1 LRAYVRA
8 LSFPLIHHM
17 KLTIIGSGY
26 VGLTTGACF
35 AEVGHHVCCVDNN
48 EQKVKT
54 LLAGEIPIYEPGLE
68 AMVKKNVA
76 ARRLRFTTSTEEG
89 VEHGEVIFIAVPTPP
104 QSDGSV
110 DLSFIEKVAREIA
123 AHLDSYRVIVDKST
137 VPVKTGERVANTI
150 RRYAKPGVEFD
161 VVSNPEFLRE
171 GSAVEDLMKPDRIV
185 IGGNSD
191 RALALMQKVYEP
203 FVAPVLVTDINSAEL
218 IKHAANSFLAL
229 KISYANA
236 LSEICES
243 AGADVIKV
251 TEGIGTDKR
260 IGRSFLNAGLG
271 YGGSCFPKDIA
282 AFIAIA
288 RQMGT
293 PFTLLEEVQR
303 INDHQFTRF
312 LDGIREAL
320 WVLKEKKLAVWGLSF
335 KPNTDDVRS
344 STAIRLVEALAAEG
358 ADVTAYDPKA
368 MEKTAELPVAKQ
380 IKLASSA
387 LEAAAGA
394 EALIIAT
401 EWPEFAAVD
410 LAELRETMR
419 TPLIFDG
426 RNLIDPVA
434 AADFGFQY
442 RGIGRGVLQ
451 DRG

>member
-1 LRAYVRA
+1 
-8 LSFPLIHHM
+8 M

-35 AEVGHHVCCVDNN
+35 AEVGHQVVCVDNDEN
-48 EQKVKT
+48 KVKT
-54 LLAGEIPIYEPGLE
+54 LLEGKIPIYEPGLE
-68 AMVKKNVA
+68 SLVRKNVA
-76 ARRLRFTTSTEEG
+76 ARKLRFTTSTEEG
-89 VEHGEVIFIAVPTPP
+89 VEHGDVLFIAVPTPP
-104 QSDGSV
+104 QADGSV

-123 AHLDSYRVIVDKST
+123 QYLESYRVIVDKST
-137 VPVKTGERVANTI
+137 VPVKTGERVAQTI

-191 RALALMQKVYEP
+191 RALATMQKVYEP
-203 FVAPVLVTDINSAEL
+203 FMAPVLVTDINSAEL

-236 LSEICES
+236 LSEICEA

-251 TEGIGTDKR
+251 ADGIGADKR
-260 IGRSFLNAGLG
+260 IGRDFLSAGLG

-282 AFIAIA
+282 AFIAISEQLGSPFNLLKEVENINS
-288 RQMGT
+288 RQ
-293 PFTLLEEVQR
+293 L
-303 INDHQFTRF
+303 TRF

-320 WVLKEKKLAVWGLSF
+320 WLLKDKKLAVWGLSF

-344 STAIRLVEALAAEG
+344 SVAVNLVEKLVAEG
-358 ADVTAYDPKA
+358 AQVVVYDPKA
-368 MEKTAELPVAKQ
+368 MEKAKALPFASKIEFAE
-380 IKLASSA
+380 SA
-387 LEAAAGA
+387 IAAAEGA

-401 EWPEFAAVD
+401 EWPEFEAVD
-410 LAELRETMR
+410 LAELRDKMR

-426 RNLIDPVA
+426 RNIFDPA
-434 AADFGFQY
+434 AAANFGFQY
-442 RGIGRGVLQ
+442 RGIGRGVVPE
-451 DRG
+451 RTV